1 MPYWKEIHELLS
13 KDHIIPA
20 ILLYREKNPDV
31 SLRDAKNFI
40 EGVSFGMILER
51 KSASWQTEKK

>member
-1 MPYWKEIHELLS
+1 MPYWKEIHSLLS

-20 ILLYREKNPDV
+20 IKLYRDHNPDIG
-31 SLRDAKNFI
+31 LRDAKNFI